1 MGKYETHGGSMYKSQ
16 GFTLI
21 ELMITIAVL
30 AIIAMMAAP
39 SFNNLVS
46 KQKMNSSVR
55 ELVLAINQAKSQAA
69 LMKTSVAL
77 CLNRTNSDDD
87 FNKVECATATIPE
100 YTATTGTPPV
110 LALTNAQKEEVLKN
124 RVISTPVDRAI
135 TVASTSSVSI
145 LFNDVGSATTTATF
159 ILCKSPLMRTV
170 VVTRLGVI
178 SQTSG
183 TC

>member
-1 MGKYETHGGSMYKSQ
+1 MQRKEQ

-30 AIIAMMAAP
+30 AIIATMAAP

-46 KQKMNSSVR
+46 EQKMNRSVR
-55 ELVLAINQAKSQAA
+55 ELVLTINQAKSQAA
-69 LMKTSVAL
+69 LKKTSVAL

-87 FNKVECATATIPE
+87 FTKVECATAAIPE
-100 YTATTGTPPV
+100 YTATTGTPPIS
-110 LALTNAQKEEVLKN
+110 ALTNGQKEEVLKS
-124 RVISTPVDRAI
+124 RVISIPVDRAI
-135 TVASTSSVSI
+135 TVASTSSVAI
-145 LFNDVGSATTTATF
+145 LFNNIGSATTTATF
-159 ILCKSPLMRTV
+159 ILCKSPIMRTV
-170 VVTRLGVI
+170 AVTRLGII

>member
-1 MGKYETHGGSMYKSQ
+1 MQKNK

-30 AIIAMMAAP
+30 AIIATMAAP
-39 SFNNLVS
+39 SFGNLVS
-46 KQKMNSSVR
+46 EQKLNGSIR

-77 CLNRTNSDDD
+77 CLNRTNSDND
-87 FNKVECATATIPE
+87 FTKEECATAAIPE
-100 YTATTGTPPV
+100 YTATNPGPPV
-110 LALTNAQKEEVLKN
+110 VPVLTSLEKEEVLKS
-124 RVISTPVDRAI
+124 RVLSIPVDRTI

-145 LFNDVGSATTTATF
+145 LFNDVGIANSPQTF
-159 ILCKSPLMRTV
+159 SFCKSGMQKAV
-170 VVTRLGVI
+170 SVTRLGII
-178 SQTSG
+178 SQNSG

>member
-1 MGKYETHGGSMYKSQ
+1 MQKKEL

-21 ELMITIAVL
+21 ELMITIAIL
-30 AIIAMMAAP
+30 AIIATMAAP

-46 KQKMNSSVR
+46 EQKMNRSVR

-69 LMKTSVAL
+69 LKKTSVAL

-87 FNKVECATATIPE
+87 FTKVECATAAIPE
-100 YTATTGTPPV
+100 YTATTGTPPIS
-110 LALTNAQKEEVLKN
+110 ALTNGQKEEVLKS
-124 RVISTPVDRAI
+124 RVISIPVDRAI
-135 TVASTSSVSI
+135 TVASTSSVAI
-145 LFNDVGSATTTATF
+145 LFNNIGSATTTATF
-159 ILCKSPLMRTV
+159 ILCKSPIMRTV
-170 VVTRLGVI
+170 AVTRLGII

>member
-1 MGKYETHGGSMYKSQ
+1 MLEAKKNQ

-21 ELMITIAVL
+21 ELMITIAVM
-30 AIIAMMAAP
+30 AIIATIAAP
-39 SFNNLVS
+39 SFGNLIS
-46 KQKMNSSVR
+46 EQKLNRSIR

-87 FNKVECATATIPE
+87 FTKAKCAAVAIPE
-100 YTATTGTPPV
+100 YTATTGTPPIQ
-110 LALTNAQKEEVLKN
+110 ALTTDQKEEVLKS
-124 RVISTPVDRAI
+124 RVISIPVDRAI
-135 TVASTSSVSI
+135 TIASTSAVSI

-159 ILCKSPLMRTV
+159 ILCKSPIMKTV
-170 VVTRLGVI
+170 VVTRLGFI

>member
-1 MGKYETHGGSMYKSQ
+1 MQRKEQ

-21 ELMITIAVL
+21 ELMIAIAVL
-30 AIIAMMAAP
+30 AIITTMAAP

-46 KQKMNSSVR
+46 EQKMNRSVR

-87 FNKVECATATIPE
+87 FTKVECATATIPE
-100 YTATTGTPPV
+100 YTATTGTPPIP
-110 LALTNAQKEEVLKN
+110 ALTNGQKEEVLKS
-124 RVISTPVDRAI
+124 RVISIPVDRTI
-135 TVASTSSVSI
+135 TVASTSSVAI
-145 LFNDVGSATTTATF
+145 LFNNVGSATTTATF
-159 ILCKSPLMRTV
+159 ILCKSPIMRTV
-170 VVTRLGVI
+170 AVTRLGII

>member
-1 MGKYETHGGSMYKSQ
+1 MQKKEL

-21 ELMITIAVL
+21 ELMITIAIL
-30 AIIAMMAAP
+30 AIIATMAAP

-46 KQKMNSSVR
+46 EQKMNRSVR

-69 LMKTSVAL
+69 LKKTSVAL

-87 FNKVECATATIPE
+87 FTKVECATAAIPE
-100 YTATTGTPPV
+100 YTATTGTPPIS
-110 LALTNAQKEEVLKN
+110 ALTNGQKEEVLKS
-124 RVISTPVDRAI
+124 RVISIPVDRAI
-135 TVASTSSVSI
+135 TVASTSSVAI
-145 LFNDVGSATTTATF
+145 LFNNIGSATTTATF
-159 ILCKSPLMRTV
+159 ILCKSPIMKTV
-170 VVTRLGVI
+170 VVTRLGII

>member
-1 MGKYETHGGSMYKSQ
+1 MLSGGSMQQTKKNQ

-21 ELMITIAVL
+21 ELMVTVAIM

-39 SFNNLVS
+39 SFGDLVTR
-46 KQKMNSSVR
+46 QKLNRSVR
-55 ELVLAINQAKSQAA
+55 ELALAINQAKSQAA
-69 LMKTSVAL
+69 LMKTTVAL
-77 CLNRTNSDDD
+77 CLNRTNSDND
-87 FNKVECATATIPE
+87 FTKNECATVTIPE
-100 YTATTGTPPV
+100 YTATNPGPPV
-110 LALTNAQKEEVLKN
+110 VPVLTTSEKEEVLKS
-124 RVISTPVDRAI
+124 RVISIPVDRAI

-170 VVTRLGVI
+170 VVTRLGII

>member
-1 MGKYETHGGSMYKSQ
+1 MQRKEQ

-30 AIIAMMAAP
+30 AIITTMAAP

-46 KQKMNSSVR
+46 EQKMNRSVR

-87 FNKVECATATIPE
+87 FTKVECATATIPE
-100 YTATTGTPPV
+100 YTATTGTPPIP
-110 LALTNAQKEEVLKN
+110 ALTNGQKEEVLKS
-124 RVISTPVDRAI
+124 RVISIPVDRTI
-135 TVASTSSVSI
+135 TVASTSSVAI
-145 LFNDVGSATTTATF
+145 LFNNVGSATTTATF
-159 ILCKSPLMRTV
+159 ILCK
-170 VVTRLGVI
+170 
-178 SQTSG
+178 
-183 TC
+183 

>member
-1 MGKYETHGGSMYKSQ
+1 MQKKEL

-21 ELMITIAVL
+21 ELMMTIAIL
-30 AIIAMMAAP
+30 AIIATMAAP

-46 KQKMNSSVR
+46 EQKMNRSVR

-87 FNKVECATATIPE
+87 FTKVECATAAIPE
-100 YTATTGTPPV
+100 YTATTGTPPIP
-110 LALTNAQKEEVLKN
+110 ALTNSKKEEVLKS
-124 RVISTPVDRAI
+124 RVISIPVDRAI
-135 TVASTSSVSI
+135 TVASTSSFAI
-145 LFNDVGSATTTATF
+145 LFNNVGSATTTATF
-159 ILCKSPLMRTV
+159 ILCKSPRMRTV
-170 VVTRLGVI
+170 AVTRLGII